1 MRGIFISIWR
11 RGFGYFTQEFVV
23 FTCVY
28 EGILILSN
36 FFWLINCFLFFPIF
50 QASHSNKGS
59 ICLIEG
65 CTQQTSLSLPM
76 LALGWSYLL
85 RSSST
90 WWIVSY
96 RFHIFLCSY
105 LPISSSNRQIVSY
118 RIYIFWCWT
127 IFHGLHIDFWMFC
140 H

>member
-1 MRGIFISIWR
+1 MTSRFWIFHARVCSIYLFWW
-11 RGFGYFTQEFVV
+11 G
-23 FTCVY
+23 
-28 EGILILSN
+28 N
-36 FFWLINCFLFFPIF
+36 FDIIKFFLVNKLFSFFPIF